1 MEIRKKKETLAAE
14 ANISENLAK
23 LQKVLL
29 YDSFFYLTISCI
41 LLHSIIY
48 IALFVSFQ
56 LIHFVCMLTY
66 CVYIIIRTS
75 NNPL

>member
-23 LQKVLL
+23 LQKVIL

-41 LLHSIIY
+41 LLYSIIY
-48 IALFVSFQ
+48 IALFCFFPTHSF
-56 LIHFVCMLTY
+56 
-66 CVYIIIRTS
+66 CVYAY
-75 NNPL
+75 LLCVHYY